1 MRHTTKGAQT
11 QCDSSFGCFLRT
23 TCIPFIRSMAEQN
36 QRNYIHNGRKHC
48 EELDECKVDEDNA
61 SRNSDEEREPRLAD
75 SVKLFANFGDRM
87 REAEAAE
94 AATEAAAA
102 QQQQQAQST
111 ESTSD
116 SAAAQKPPATRK
128 L

>member
-1 MRHTTKGAQT
+1 
-11 QCDSSFGCFLRT
+11 
-23 TCIPFIRSMAEQN
+23 MAEQN
-36 QRNYIHNGRKHC
+36 QRNYIRKHC